1 MANETQRTG
10 GTTEDLTKKAREIG
24 RDLKSQASDF
34 DGSAADTMKTQVE
47 NVSESAR
54 ELASDATER
63 MRAAVTEQKTAG
75 ADYVGNFA
83 DMVRRA
89 SHEFDGQMPQ
99 AGEYLRKAAEQITTA
114 SDALRSRNVS
124 ELVGSVQSF
133 ARQQPAAFFG
143 AAVLAGFAAVRFF
156 KSAPESSD
164 SVSAGSSANV
174 GQGSYAGPGQRPY
187 SAPGQGASNAGYSS
201 SSSNGGKGSSVSNPG
216 QGSRPEPIA
225 SNRGPVA
232 GM

>member
-10 GTTEDLTKKAREIG
+10 SIPEDLTKKAVEFG
-24 RDLKSQASDF
+24 RDLKSQASNF
-34 DGSAADTMKTQVE
+34 AGSAADTMKTQVA
-47 NVSESAR
+47 NVSESTR
-54 ELASDATER
+54 ELASDATDR

-83 DMVRRA
+83 EIVRRA

-99 AGEYLRKAAEQITTA
+99 AGAYIRKAAGQITTA
-114 SDALRSRNVS
+114 SDALRSRDFS
-124 ELVGSVQSF
+124 QLVGDVQDF

-143 AAVLAGFAAVRFF
+143 AAVLAGFAAIRFF
-156 KSAPESSD
+156 KSAPD
-164 SVSAGSSANV
+164 SPGSGTAGSSANV
-174 GQGSYAGPGQRPY
+174 GQGSYAPPGQRSY
-187 SAPGQGASNAGYSS
+187 STPGQGGSSSAGYS
-201 SSSNGGKGSSVSNPG
+201 SSSNGGKGSSASDPG